1 MVEKNEIANVWYIE
15 DNELKNGNKVICKT
29 NYKGREIAILK
40 SERNYSYADMLIKDK
55 DNVYWKLNI
64 APICFG
70 DFVTCNTD
78 IMNGNKEQSKYTK
91 YCDDICNALS
101 ELDLEKFFN
110 KMIDNNN
117 YFNKCQLKYI
127 SKHYPDI
134 YEKAENCRNTF
145 LENQRIEEEQ
155 RKQEI
160 EKANAEQVEITN
172 EIFEDKLYKIKL
184 AINLDKEVQ
193 IEDLEFY
200 KDNKY
205 ENGKTIQNCILYLAK
220 EYGIQIP
227 LATQGFINNRLVSYD
242 FATGNFA
249 YKLINNNKR
258 ASTKMHEYIGEIS
271 NKVKEEFK
279 NEQEKLKEKIV
290 NMGGGYKQYG
300 NQSK

>member
-15 DNELKNGNKVICKT
+15 DNELKNGNKIICKT
-29 NYKGREIAILK
+29 NYKGREIAVLK
-40 SERNYSYADMLIKDK
+40 SERNFSYADMLIKDN

-70 DFVTCNTD
+70 DFITCNTD
-78 IMNGNKEQSKYTK
+78 IMNGQKEQTKYSK
-91 YCDDICNALS
+91 YCDDIYNALS
-101 ELDLEKFFN
+101 NLDMEKFFN

-127 SKHYPDI
+127 SKYYPEM
-134 YEKAENCRNTF
+134 YEKAESCRNSF
-145 LENQRIEEEQ
+145 LEKNRLEEEQ
-155 RKQEI
+155 RKAEI
-160 EKANAEQVEITN
+160 EKANKEQVEITN
-172 EIFEDKLYKIKL
+172 EIFEDKIYKIKD

-193 IEDLEFY
+193 VEDLVFY

-205 ENGKTIQNCILYLAK
+205 ENGKTTQNCILYLAK

-242 FATGNFA
+242 FGTGNFA
-249 YKLINNNKR
+249 YRLINNNKR
-258 ASTKMHEYIGEIS
+258 ASTAMHEYLGKIS

-279 NEQEKLKEKIV
+279 NDQEKLKQKIKS
-290 NMGGGYKQYG
+290 MTRGGDK
-300 NQSK
+300 